1 MHIEMF
7 EALRA
12 AGVPEDRAEK
22 ATKAT
27 AQMIETTARN
37 LVQEAVQPLVQAMT
51 RLESSLNALNTRMD
65 GMEKRLDSRIDGL
78 EKRLDSRIDGLEKSI
93 NRNDLLMRWIVGALI
108 GAPVFIFTLTTI
120 AKTFGFIK

>member
-27 AQMIETTARN
+27 AEMIENTART
-37 LVQEAVQPLVQAMT
+37 LVQEAVQPVLLALG
-51 RLESSLNALNTRMD
+51 RLDARMD

-120 AKTFGFIK
+120 AKTFGLIK

>member
-7 EALRA
+7 QALRA

-27 AQMIETTARN
+27 AEMIETTTRTI
-37 LVQEAVQPLVQAMT
+37 VQEAVQPLVVAMA
-51 RLESSLNALNTRMD
+51 RLESSLNARID
-65 GMEKRLDSRIDGL
+65 GLDKRIDGL
-78 EKRLDSRIDGLEKSI
+78 EKRLDSRIDSLEKSI

-120 AKTFGFIK
+120 AKTFGLIK